1 MAKRSDSPLGHRI
14 HELRKSKGWS
24 QPVLGEKLGTSGT
37 IIGRYERGAMTPS
50 VEVARKLAS
59 IFGVTVDY
67 LVNENSLPHAL
78 QDREMLDRWKALEE
92 ISGED
97 RDRILYLVDGLIRD
111 ARTRQSYATT

>member
-1 MAKRSDSPLGHRI
+1 MQ
-14 HELRKSKGWS
+14 ELRKSNGWS
-24 QPVLGEKLGTSGT
+24 QPVLGKKLGTSGT
-37 IIGRYERGAMTPS
+37 IIGRYERGDMTPS

-67 LVNENSLPHAL
+67 LVSESALPHAL

-92 ISGED
+92 IADED

-111 ARTRQSYATT
+111 ARTRQSYAAT